1 MKELQQIQRNLV
13 CRKNKRNAFGG
24 YNYRSCEDI
33 MDAVKPLLDKNGCTL
48 VVSDDIEEHGGR
60 IYLKA
65 TATITNEKGE
75 SVSTTAY
82 AREEEQKKGMD
93 VAQITGS
100 ASSYARKYALN
111 GLFCIDDTADPDTM
125 DNRDLGTKPQAQPAV
140 PTNAIPT
147 PTPTPAPM
155 AMEDIFDIEQKIGTC
170 KTAKELGELWH
181 SISQE
186 EQQALATSFSQR
198 KSEIL
203 IPKK

>member
-155 AMEDIFDIEQKIGTC
+155 AMEDIFDIEQKIRTC

-198 KSEIL
+198 KAEIL

>member
-13 CRKNKRNAFGG
+13 CRKTKRNAFGG

-75 SVSTTAY
+75 TVSTTAY
-82 AREEEQKKGMD
+82 AREEETKKGMD

-125 DNRDLGTKPQAQPAV
+125 DNRDMGDSKTEKQPQP
-140 PTNAIPT
+140 PTMRPVLPEVYDAIVF
-147 PTPTPAPM
+147 
-155 AMEDIFDIEQKIGTC
+155 EIETCTDVKSLSDLYEKIDD
-170 KTAKELGELWH
+170 KAKV
-181 SISQE
+181 
-186 EQQALATSFSQR
+186 ALREVFGRR
-198 KSEIL
+198 KREVL
-203 IPKK
+203 TPKKK

>member
-155 AMEDIFDIEQKIGTC
+155 AMEDIFDIEQKIRTC

-186 EQQALATSFSQR
+186 EQRALSNSFSHR
-198 KSEIL
+198 KAEIL
-203 IPKK
+203 LPKK

>member
-65 TATITNEKGE
+65 TATITNDKGE
-75 SVSTTAY
+75 RVSTTAY
-82 AREEEQKKGMD
+82 AREEETKKGMD

-125 DNRDLGTKPQAQPAV
+125 DNRDMGTKTQAKPAV
-140 PTNAIPT
+140 PTNAVPT
-147 PTPTPAPM
+147 PTTLPPVPEEYESIV
-155 AMEDIFDIEQKIGTC
+155 MEIDTCTDVKSLGDLYNKVDDKAKVALREQ
-170 KTAKELGELWH
+170 
-181 SISQE
+181 
-186 EQQALATSFSQR
+186 FSRR
-198 KSEIL
+198 KKEIL
-203 IPKK
+203 TPNKKK